1 MLLYLPQAMAGL
13 SLVDVFS
20 SNINIIIV
28 MKYNLL
34 IIYSNNCKSTIKLN
48 DKLMPLNVWQLVVES
63 PYNHQFSSN
72 MGFKSPQVL
81 IQAHQRVL
89 LSLCEHISSHWELLI
104 ATFVL
109 ESSWDTILAT
119 FQQSQYSESLFYT
132 IVIISSFYRI
142 VLYKNIL
149 KYSRIILLQF

>member
-1 MLLYLPQAMAGL
+1 MLQYLPQAMAWL
-13 SLVDVFS
+13 SLLDVFS

-34 IIYSNNCKSTIKLN
+34 IIYSNNCKSTIILN

-104 ATFVL
+104 ATLVL
-109 ESSWDTILAT
+109 EGSWGTIQLLLVVFSTQKALLYYNNY
-119 FQQSQYSESLFYT
+119 FQFLQNS
-132 IVIISSFYRI
+132 II
-142 VLYKNIL
+142 
-149 KYSRIILLQF
+149 